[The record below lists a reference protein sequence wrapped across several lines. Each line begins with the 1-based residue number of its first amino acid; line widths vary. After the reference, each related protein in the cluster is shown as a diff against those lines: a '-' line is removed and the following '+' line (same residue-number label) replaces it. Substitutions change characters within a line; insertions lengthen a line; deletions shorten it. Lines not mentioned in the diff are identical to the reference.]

1 VAGVTAPRFVG
12 PDGTTALAMVD
23 TADCYCWWN
32 APGDPGGH
40 SEALLGRWLAE
51 ASTRDAVY
59 LSTKGSGRLRGLEGV
74 WNDDGSANWD
84 VARSRFVGASAAT
97 LEESLAGSLDR
108 LAIDRVD
115 LYYVH
120 VDDHR
125 TPLEESL
132 ATLNGFVGDGRV
144 GAYGWSNVR
153 TWRLAQI
160 RELCHAHGWPQPIA
174 LQQRHSYLR
183 MRAGLDQ
190 PSTVDAEQL
199 SYLRA
204 YPDLQLVAYSPIL
217 NGINDSADKRAAHP
231 LMADYAG
238 PDTSV
243 RLAGLERI
251 ATDNGCT
258 PNQAVLAWMLAATDP
273 MTSRSTHCGTTSAS
287 GCWRRVGRRATS
299 GATAP
304 MTSPGSRC
312 CAACG

>member
-1 VAGVTAPRFVG
+1 MSFASAVGLLLAGEVVGSVNWPPVAGVTAPRFVG
-12 PDGTTALAMVD
+12 RDGTTALAMVD

-51 ASTRDAVY
+51 AGTRDAVY

-153 TWRLAQI
+153 TWPSPRSASCATLT
-160 RELCHAHGWPQPIA
+160 
-174 LQQRHSYLR
+174 
-183 MRAGLDQ
+183 AGRNRSRCSNAI
-190 PSTVDAEQL
+190 PTCACEPGSI
-199 SYLRA
+199 SR
-204 YPDLQLVAYSPIL
+204 
-217 NGINDSADKRAAHP
+217 R
-231 LMADYAG
+231 
-238 PDTSV
+238 
-243 RLAGLERI
+243 
-251 ATDNGCT
+251 
-258 PNQAVLAWMLAATDP
+258 
-273 MTSRSTHCGTTSAS
+273 RSTPSSSATCGHTRICSSSPTPRSSTASTTRPTSAPLI
-287 GCWRRVGRRATS
+287 R
-299 GATAP
+299 
-304 MTSPGSRC
+304 
-312 CAACG
+312 